1 MIQNHKELTA
11 RTFVD
16 VHAIQEELDQ
26 VRWGLHAD
34 GAGSEAAQHAA
45 AEARASVCNLIAV
58 VGNEPELGAISSVL
72 DRLSITNPSRTLI
85 LLAQHTREADK
96 LEAEVSAQERT
107 ESGHRVTTERVV
119 LHAHGEPARHLASLA
134 APLLIPD
141 LPVVLWWPGRP
152 EFDSPLF
159 NDLCELAD
167 RLIVDTDE
175 GFDETDLT
183 RLLEVARRTTARA
196 SLDRLRNEG
205 LISRQSGR
213 GSIVLQ
219 PKVEQ
224 PVNQLASFSEDMRT
238 RGLRAS
244 YATFSAAEA
253 DVPDEAAE
261 ALNVPHTTKVF
272 SIRRLLL
279 ADDEPIGMS
288 QSWLA
293 PWVLAGGR
301 TPTPEEL
308 DAGSLYVWL
317 ADFCGARIAGA
328 KEFIE
333 AAIADAAMAR
343 RLDLAPGSPLLV
355 ARRRSY
361 AENRNPI
368 EYAVMHYRADRY
380 RFSIDLTR
388 R

>member
-34 GAGSEAAQHAA
+34 GGGSEAAQHAA

-72 DRLSITNPSRTLI
+72 DRLSVTNPSRTLI

-107 ESGHRVTTERVV
+107 ESGHRVTTERVL

-141 LPVVLWWPGRP
+141 LPVILWWPGRP

-183 RLLEVARRTTARA
+183 RLLGVARRKTARA
-196 SLDRLRNEG
+196 SIGDLNWARLMAWRHTAAQFFDMPGMLARLAHIHGVSIFHGSDGSTAQARLLGGWVRSRMATVGIDVPIEFRPDDSHEHGVCRFLIYTGGDEGLARFSLKRLRGN
-205 LISRQSGR
+205 
-213 GSIVLQ
+213 
-219 PKVEQ
+219 
-224 PVNQLASFSEDMRT
+224 
-238 RGLRAS
+238 
-244 YATFSAAEA
+244 
-253 DVPDEAAE
+253 
-261 ALNVPHTTKVF
+261 
-272 SIRRLLL
+272 RLLTQ
-279 ADDEPIGMS
+279 I
-288 QSWLA
+288 WLGDQDLS
-293 PWVLAGGR
+293 PR
-301 TPTPEEL
+301 TVRLESRPAEEL
-308 DAGSLYVWL
+308 LGFELTLPGHDVLFEKAL
-317 ADFCGARIAGA
+317 A
-328 KEFIE
+328 
-333 AAIADAAMAR
+333 AA
-343 RLDLAPGSPLLV
+343 LG
-355 ARRRSY
+355 
-361 AENRNPI
+361 
-368 EYAVMHYRADRY
+368 
-380 RFSIDLTR
+380 
-388 R
+388 